1 MPGAVRVMTEAQN
14 YDRRLGKVE
23 TDIQLLGA
31 NLENLGQD
39 LKSFRREWSEKAE
52 EDRVAHKSARLT
64 MPQIV
69 GMIGTAVVVTSVL
82 FGGLIFLVNGQIA
95 TVRLDLASQLAQVT
109 LSVRGQGDAITALN
123 TAQQQ
128 AQRDMAADRSKLGL
142 VEQSAAMSSR
152 FIDQAQSF
160 DAVLARHEERIRSQD
175 KRMRALEQLL
185 RELAA
190 QRPAPP

>member
-1 MPGAVRVMTEAQN
+1 MKH
-14 YDRRLGKVE
+14 RLRLRAPYSDGSGRWGKVE

-52 EDRVAHKSARLT
+52 EDRAAHKSARLT

-128 AQRDMAADRSKLGL
+128 AQRDMAADRVKLGL

-160 DAVLARHEERIRSQD
+160 DAVMARHEERIRSQD
-175 KRMRALEQLL
+175 ERMRALEKLL

-190 QRPAPP
+190 RRPAPP